1 MFMNL
6 TGAWA
11 LSVFGFISAAMI
23 PLPFLA
29 YKFGPALRQKSRY
42 SQGGMSFME
51 MEVMGRNAEPTTK
64 ENV

>member
-1 MFMNL
+1 MNL

-29 YKFGPALRQKSRY
+29 YKFGPALRARSRY
-42 SQGGMSFME
+42 SNGGMSFME
-51 MEVMGRNAEPTTK
+51 MEVMARKVEPTK
-64 ENV
+64 ANESV